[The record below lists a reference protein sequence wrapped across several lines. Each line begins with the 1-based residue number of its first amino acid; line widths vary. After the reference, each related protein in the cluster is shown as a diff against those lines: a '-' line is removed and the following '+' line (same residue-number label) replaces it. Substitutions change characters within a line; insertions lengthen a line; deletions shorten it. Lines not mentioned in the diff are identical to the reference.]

1 MKLVTEQGSAYPHE
15 GKLLFSEASVNAQ
28 TGQLILRGEFPNPEH
43 NLLPGMYV
51 RSKLQQ
57 GSLEGAFAVPEQA
70 VQRDTAGKPQLYI
83 VDAKGKVEVRNVT
96 LGWIVEGR
104 WVVVKG
110 LATDDRVVVE
120 GFQKI
125 AVSCEGQEG

>member
-1 MKLVTEQGSAYPHE
+1 
-15 GKLLFSEASVNAQ
+15 
-28 TGQLILRGEFPNPEH
+28 
-43 NLLPGMYV
+43 
-51 RSKLQQ
+51 
-57 GSLEGAFAVPEQA
+57 
-70 VQRDTAGKPQLYI
+70 YI

-125 AVSCEGQEG
+125 APGTSVKAEPWPGIASTSSAAKKEG